1 MIAYSVKLFI
11 CKLFLKDFEYM
22 YIIWSSPV
30 LALCRSSNY
39 ISKTFFILPS
49 FFLTNER
56 LTRHLVW

>member
-49 FFLTNER
+49 FFLTTER